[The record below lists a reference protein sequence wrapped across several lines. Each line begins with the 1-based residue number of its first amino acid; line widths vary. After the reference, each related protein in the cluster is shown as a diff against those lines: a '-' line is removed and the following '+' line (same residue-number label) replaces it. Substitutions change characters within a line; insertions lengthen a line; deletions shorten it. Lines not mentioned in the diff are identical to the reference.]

1 LEKDMLPHVDRAF
14 SALIVDLDQR
24 GMLDSTLVVLMGEM
38 GRTPRVNNDA
48 GRDHWSMAQS
58 VVFAGGGVKPGQAL
72 GATDKMAAYPTTE
85 PVSVPDLVHTI
96 FGQMGI
102 DTSKV
107 YHTPQGRPVPIVDGG
122 KTIKDL
128 V

>member
-14 SALIVDLDQR
+14 SALIEDLDER

-85 PVSVPDLVHTI
+85 PVSVPDLVHT
-96 FGQMGI
+96 
-102 DTSKV
+102 
-107 YHTPQGRPVPIVDGG
+107 PGRGRSPVPWSGRRPSCRSRRAPVPA
-122 KTIKDL
+122 
-128 V
+128 

>member
-1 LEKDMLPHVDRAF
+1 
-14 SALIVDLDQR
+14 
-24 GMLDSTLVVLMGEM
+24 
-38 GRTPRVNNDA
+38 
-48 GRDHWSMAQS
+48 MAQS
-58 VVFAGGGVKPGQAL
+58 VVFAGGGVKPGQVL

-96 FGQMGI
+96 LGQMGI

-107 YHTPQGRPVPIVDGG
+107 YYTPQGRPVPIVDGG